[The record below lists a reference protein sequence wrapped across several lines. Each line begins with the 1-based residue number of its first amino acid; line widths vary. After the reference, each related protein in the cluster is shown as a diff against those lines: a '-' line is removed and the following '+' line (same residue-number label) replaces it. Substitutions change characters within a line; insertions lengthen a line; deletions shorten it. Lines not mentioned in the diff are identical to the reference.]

1 MDDTVSSRNRR
12 EPHAVEELI
21 AEQRRRIREYVAL
34 RERQTGGP
42 ETGEVPEQ
50 AATGVPP
57 CEAKDLFDAMPVPG
71 LLIEPVL
78 TADGTLDFL
87 YAGQNAACRRYA
99 DVVAPAWE
107 SWYQPWPGLVRLF
120 DLFPSMETSAVPR
133 LLADAYRTGR
143 PQGPA
148 SGEWFVHAPDG
159 DVVRISNEV
168 RAARCGGHLL
178 LTWERGH
185 RAALARSAQRMA
197 RACWAE
203 WNLSDSA
210 VLGSYGL
217 QQVLGLASEAPVPGL
232 PDLAAMTDPGDR
244 GTLYEVLY
252 DVILR
257 GRSAE
262 CELTLTRVPARIVR
276 FSAEPV
282 RLQGGPVWGVRGVI
296 MDITRGR
303 CSRDR
308 AQHAE
313 QEAHSARKRAR
324 GLADVAVALREAVV
338 PRFANEL
345 APLGLETA
353 AVYCPDPDAAGVGGD
368 WFKARALPSG
378 RVLLAI
384 GDARGHGLEAVTLM
398 AKLRYA
404 LAGLAYT
411 DEPVEKLTAW
421 LNQVACDDGR
431 ESTATAIVAR
441 FHPAESLLR
450 WVCAGHPQPVLVR
463 GGRALLLQ
471 HPPSGPGLQ
480 LGVVP
485 GESYAATE
493 TTLSPGDVVLMYT
506 DGLVERRGSDLD
518 TDLARLLRVAE
529 RLARGG
535 ITPGRDGLER
545 YGQAVAQ
552 DMAGAH
558 QTDDA
563 TLLLVRCVP
572 VPTAQPGGPER

>member
-1 MDDTVSSRNRR
+1 MDDKVGSQAPGDAR
-12 EPHAVEELI
+12 AVEELI
-21 AEQRRRIREYVAL
+21 AEQRRRIHEYVGL
-34 RERQTGGP
+34 REQQASGP
-42 ETGEVPEQ
+42 GTGEVPEQ
-50 AATGVPP
+50 DAAGMPP
-57 CEAKDLFDAMPVPG
+57 CEAKELFDAMPVPG

-78 TADGTLDFL
+78 AADGTLDFL

-99 DVVAPAWE
+99 AAVAPEWE
-107 SWYQPWPGLVRLF
+107 SWSQPWPGRVRLF
-120 DLFPSMETSAVPR
+120 DLFPSMENSRVPR

-143 PQGPA
+143 PQGPV
-148 SGEWFVHAPDG
+148 SGEWFVHAPNG
-159 DVVRISNEV
+159 PVVRISNEV

-185 RAALARSAQRMA
+185 RETLTRAAQRMA
-197 RACWAE
+197 QVCWAE
-203 WNLSDSA
+203 WNLGDSA
-210 VLGSYGL
+210 VLGSYGM
-217 QQVLGLASEAPVPGL
+217 QQVLGLGPVAPVPGL

-244 GTLYEVLY
+244 GTLYEVLT
-252 DVILR
+252 DVIVR

-303 CSRDR
+303 RSRER

-313 QEAHSARKRAR
+313 QEAHSERERTR
-324 GLADVAVALREAVV
+324 GLTDVAVTLRDAVV

-345 APLGLETA
+345 APLGLDTA
-353 AVYCPDPDAAGVGGD
+353 AVYCPDPEAAGVGGD
-368 WFKARALPSG
+368 WFKARVLPSG
-378 RVLLAI
+378 RALLAI

-421 LNQVACDDGR
+421 LNHVACDDGP

-441 FHPAESLLR
+441 FHPATSLLR
-450 WVCAGHPQPVLVR
+450 WVCAGHPRPVLVR
-463 GGRALLLQ
+463 GGSARLLSY
-471 HPPSGPGLQ
+471 PPDGPGLP

-485 GESYAATE
+485 GATYTATE

-518 TDLARLLRVAE
+518 TDMARLLRVAE

-535 ITPGRDGLER
+535 ITAGHDGLER

-563 TLLLVRCVP
+563 TLLLVRRLR
-572 VPTAQPGGPER
+572 VPTSPPGGPEH